1 MIERNWRLPVTK
13 LRVMGEQGYKKIQP
27 LDSTMKRMTNM
38 KKYSG
43 RKTSTAITAAAIAI
57 ASVVMTSVWQIP
69 QATASSL
76 EEIKASREIS
86 VPIDQVW
93 NVVSDIDN
101 ETKYW
106 PTFKAIRNVNMSAVN
121 MTANTTER
129 EVTLEVGPQG
139 ETITHQFVT
148 VNSEQFVVETNITE
162 GPVTGT
168 RVLTLSPS
176 SNTNATKIDVF
187 WNVDL
192 SGIPIFG
199 RGFAKDGI
207 MRTTEEA
214 LGNIAAEVEVK

>member
-1 MIERNWRLPVTK
+1 
-13 LRVMGEQGYKKIQP
+13 
-27 LDSTMKRMTNM
+27 MKRLTNI
-38 KKYSG
+38 KKYTS
-43 RKTSTAITAAAIAI
+43 RKIPTTIAVVTIAI
-57 ASVVMTSVWQIP
+57 ASVVMTSAWQIP

-86 VPIDQVW
+86 SPIDQVW
-93 NVVSDIDN
+93 NVVSDVDN

-106 PTFKAIRNVNMSAVN
+106 STFKAIKNINMTAIN

-129 EVTLEVGPQG
+129 EVTLVTGPLG

-148 VNSEQFVVETNITE
+148 VNPEQFVVETNITE

-168 RVLTLSPS
+168 RTLALSPS
-176 SNTNATKIDVF
+176 SNANATRIDVF
-187 WNVDL
+187 WNVDM
-192 SGIPIFG
+192 SGIPTFG

-214 LGNIAAEVEVK
+214 LSNIAAEVEVK

>member
-1 MIERNWRLPVTK
+1 
-13 LRVMGEQGYKKIQP
+13 
-27 LDSTMKRMTNM
+27 MKRLTNV
-38 KKYSG
+38 KKYTS
-43 RKTSTAITAAAIAI
+43 RKIPTTITVVTIAI
-57 ASVVMTSVWQIP
+57 ASVVMTSAWQIP

-86 VPIDQVW
+86 SPIDQVW
-93 NVVSDIDN
+93 NVVSDVDN

-106 PTFKAIRNVNMSAVN
+106 STFKTIKNINMTAIN

-129 EVTLEVGPQG
+129 EVTLVTGPLG

-148 VNSEQFVVETNITE
+148 VNPEQFVVETNITE

-168 RVLTLSPS
+168 RTLALSPS
-176 SNTNATKIDVF
+176 SNVNTTKIDVL
-187 WNVDL
+187 WNVDM
-192 SGIPIFG
+192 SGIPFFG

-214 LGNIAAEVEVK
+214 LSNIAAEVQVR

>member
-1 MIERNWRLPVTK
+1 
-13 LRVMGEQGYKKIQP
+13 
-27 LDSTMKRMTNM
+27 MKRTTNV
-38 KKYSG
+38 KKYTG
-43 RKTSTAITAAAIAI
+43 RKISASITVVVAAIAI
-57 ASVVMTSVWQIP
+57 VSSIVTTSVWQIP

-76 EEIKASREIS
+76 EEIKVSREIYA
-86 VPIDQVW
+86 PMDQVW

-106 PTFKAIRNVNMSAVN
+106 STFRAIKNIDMTAIN

-129 EVTLEVGPQG
+129 EVTLATGPLG

-148 VNSEQFVVETNITE
+148 VNSEQFVVETNIAE

-176 SNTNATKIDVF
+176 PNTNATKIDVF
-187 WNVDL
+187 WNVDM

-214 LGNIAAEVEVK
+214 LNNIAAEVEVK

>member
-1 MIERNWRLPVTK
+1 VNK
-13 LRVMGEQGYKKIQP
+13 GYKKIQP
-27 LDSTMKRMTNM
+27 LDSTMKRTTNV
-38 KKYSG
+38 KKYTG
-43 RKTSTAITAAAIAI
+43 RKISASITVVVAAIAI
-57 ASVVMTSVWQIP
+57 VSIVTTSVWQIP

-76 EEIKASREIS
+76 EEIKVSREIYA
-86 VPIDQVW
+86 PMDQVW

-106 PTFKAIRNVNMSAVN
+106 STFRAIKNIDMTAIN

-129 EVTLEVGPQG
+129 EVTLATGPLG

-176 SNTNATKIDVF
+176 PNTNATKIDVF
-187 WNVDL
+187 WNVDM

-214 LGNIAAEVEVK
+214 LNNIAAEVEVK

>member
-1 MIERNWRLPVTK
+1 
-13 LRVMGEQGYKKIQP
+13 
-27 LDSTMKRMTNM
+27 MKRMTNM
-38 KKYSG
+38 KKYTS
-43 RKTSTAITAAAIAI
+43 RKKTSTAITVVAIAI
-57 ASVVMTSVWQIP
+57 ASSVVMTSVWQIP

-86 VPIDQVW
+86 APIDQVW
-93 NVVSDIDN
+93 NVVSDVDN

-106 PTFKAIRNVNMSAVN
+106 STFKAIKNINKTAIN

-129 EVTLEVGPQG
+129 EVTLAAGPLG

-148 VNSEQFVVETNITE
+148 VNSEQFVVQTNITE

-168 RVLTLSPS
+168 RLLTLNPSS
-176 SNTNATKIDVF
+176 SNTNATKIDVL

-214 LGNIAAEVEVK
+214 LSNIAAEVEAK

>member
-1 MIERNWRLPVTK
+1 
-13 LRVMGEQGYKKIQP
+13 
-27 LDSTMKRMTNM
+27 MKRITNM
-38 KKYSG
+38 KKYTS
-43 RKTSTAITAAAIAI
+43 RKTSTAMTVVIVAVAIAS
-57 ASVVMTSVWQIP
+57 SVVMTSVWQIP

-86 VPIDQVW
+86 APIDQVW
-93 NVVSDIDN
+93 NIVSDVDN

-106 PTFKAIRNVNMSAVN
+106 PTFKSIKNINTTAIN

-129 EVTLEVGPQG
+129 EVTLVVGPQG
-139 ETITHQFVT
+139 ETVTHQFVT
-148 VNSEQFVVETNITE
+148 VNPEQFVVETNITE

-176 SNTNATKIDVF
+176 TNMTNTTKIDVL

-214 LGNIAAEVEVK
+214 LSNIAAEVEAK

>member
-1 MIERNWRLPVTK
+1 
-13 LRVMGEQGYKKIQP
+13 
-27 LDSTMKRMTNM
+27 MKRMTKM
-38 KKYSG
+38 KKYTS
-43 RKTSTAITAAAIAI
+43 RKKTSIAITVVAAIAI
-57 ASVVMTSVWQIP
+57 ASSVVMTSVWQIP

-76 EEIKASREIS
+76 EEIRASREIS
-86 VPIDQVW
+86 APIDQVW
-93 NVVSDIDN
+93 NVVSDVDN

-106 PTFKAIRNVNMSAVN
+106 STFKAIKNINKTAIN

-129 EVTLEVGPQG
+129 EVTLAAGPLG

-148 VNSEQFVVETNITE
+148 VNSEQFVVQTNITE

-168 RVLTLSPS
+168 RLLTLNPSS
-176 SNTNATKIDVF
+176 SNTNATKIDVL

-214 LGNIAAEVEVK
+214 LSNIAAEVEAK

>member
-1 MIERNWRLPVTK
+1 
-13 LRVMGEQGYKKIQP
+13 
-27 LDSTMKRMTNM
+27 MKRITNV
-38 KKYSG
+38 KKYTS
-43 RKTSTAITAAAIAI
+43 RKIPTTITVVTIAI

-69 QATASSL
+69 QATASSI

-86 VPIDQVW
+86 APINQVW

-106 PTFKAIRNVNMSAVN
+106 STFKTIKNINMTATN

-129 EVTLEVGPQG
+129 EVTLVTGPLG

-148 VNSEQFVVETNITE
+148 VNPQQFVVETNITE

-176 SNTNATKIDVF
+176 SNANATRIDVF
-187 WNVDL
+187 WNVDM

-214 LGNIAAEVEVK
+214 LSNIAAEVEVK

>member
-1 MIERNWRLPVTK
+1 
-13 LRVMGEQGYKKIQP
+13 
-27 LDSTMKRMTNM
+27 MKRMTNM
-38 KKYSG
+38 KKYTS
-43 RKTSTAITAAAIAI
+43 RKKTSIAITVVAAIAI
-57 ASVVMTSVWQIP
+57 ASSVVMTSVWQIP

-76 EEIKASREIS
+76 EEIRASREIS
-86 VPIDQVW
+86 APIDQVW
-93 NVVSDIDN
+93 NIVSNVDN

-106 PTFKAIRNVNMSAVN
+106 STFKAIKNINKTAIN

-129 EVTLEVGPQG
+129 EVTLVVGPQG

-148 VNSEQFVVETNITE
+148 VNSEQFVVQTNITE

-168 RVLTLSPS
+168 RLLTLSPS
-176 SNTNATKIDVF
+176 SNSNATKIDVL

-214 LGNIAAEVEVK
+214 LSNIAAEVEAK

>member
-1 MIERNWRLPVTK
+1 
-13 LRVMGEQGYKKIQP
+13 
-27 LDSTMKRMTNM
+27 MKRMRNVE
-38 KKYSG
+38 KHKS
-43 RKTSTAITAAAIAI
+43 RKIPAIITVVVLAI

-86 VPIDQVW
+86 APIDQVW
-93 NVVSDIDN
+93 NVVSDVDN

-106 PTFKAIRNVNMSAVN
+106 STFKAIKNINTTSIN
-121 MTANTTER
+121 MTSNTTER
-129 EVTLEVGPQG
+129 EVTIQTGPLG

-148 VNSEQFVVETNITE
+148 VNPEQFVVETNITE

-168 RVLTLSPS
+168 RVLILSPS
-176 SNTNATKIDVF
+176 SNANATKIDVL
-187 WNVDL
+187 WNVDM

-199 RGFAKDGI
+199 KDFARDGI

-214 LGNIAAEVEVK
+214 LGRIAAEVEVK

>member
-1 MIERNWRLPVTK
+1 
-13 LRVMGEQGYKKIQP
+13 
-27 LDSTMKRMTNM
+27 M
-38 KKYSG
+38 KKYTS
-43 RKTSTAITAAAIAI
+43 RKKTSIAITVVAAIAI
-57 ASVVMTSVWQIP
+57 ASSVVMTSVWQIP

-76 EEIKASREIS
+76 EEIRASREIS
-86 VPIDQVW
+86 APIDQVW
-93 NVVSDIDN
+93 NVVSNVDN

-106 PTFKAIRNVNMSAVN
+106 STFKAIKNINKTAIN

-129 EVTLEVGPQG
+129 EVTLVVGPQG

-148 VNSEQFVVETNITE
+148 VNSEQFVVQTNITE

-168 RVLTLSPS
+168 RLLTLSPSS
-176 SNTNATKIDVF
+176 SNTNATKIDVL

-214 LGNIAAEVEVK
+214 LSNIAAEVEAK

>member
-1 MIERNWRLPVTK
+1 
-13 LRVMGEQGYKKIQP
+13 
-27 LDSTMKRMTNM
+27 MKRLTNV
-38 KKYSG
+38 KKYTS
-43 RKTSTAITAAAIAI
+43 RKIPTTITVVTIAI
-57 ASVVMTSVWQIP
+57 ASVVITSAWQIP

-86 VPIDQVW
+86 SPIDQVW
-93 NVVSDIDN
+93 NVVSDVDN

-106 PTFKAIRNVNMSAVN
+106 STFKTIKNVNMTAIN

-129 EVTLEVGPQG
+129 EVTLVTGPLG

-148 VNSEQFVVETNITE
+148 VNPEQFVVETNITE
-162 GPVTGT
+162 GPVTGN
-168 RVLTLSPS
+168 RILTLSPS
-176 SNTNATKIDVF
+176 SNANATRIDVF
-187 WNVDL
+187 WNVDM

-214 LGNIAAEVEVK
+214 LGRIAAEVEVK

>member
-1 MIERNWRLPVTK
+1 
-13 LRVMGEQGYKKIQP
+13 
-27 LDSTMKRMTNM
+27 MKRMTNV
-38 KKYSG
+38 KKYTS
-43 RKTSTAITAAAIAI
+43 RKIPTTITVGTIAI
-57 ASVVMTSVWQIP
+57 ALVVMTSVWQIP

-76 EEIKASREIS
+76 EEIKASSEIS
-86 VPIDQVW
+86 SPIDQVW

-106 PTFKAIRNVNMSAVN
+106 STFRAIKNINMTAIN

-129 EVTLEVGPQG
+129 QVTLVTGPFG

-148 VNSEQFVVETNITE
+148 VNPEKFVVETNITQ

-168 RVLTLSPS
+168 RTLTLSPS
-176 SNTNATKIDVF
+176 SFNSNATKIDVF
-187 WNVDL
+187 WNVDM

-199 RGFAKDGI
+199 RDFAKDGI

-214 LGNIAAEVEVK
+214 LNNIAAEVDVR

>member
-1 MIERNWRLPVTK
+1 
-13 LRVMGEQGYKKIQP
+13 
-27 LDSTMKRMTNM
+27 M
-38 KKYSG
+38 KKYTS
-43 RKTSTAITAAAIAI
+43 RKKTSTAITAVAAIAI
-57 ASVVMTSVWQIP
+57 ASSVVMTSVWQIP

-76 EEIKASREIS
+76 EEIRASREIS
-86 VPIDQVW
+86 APIDQVW
-93 NVVSDIDN
+93 NVVSNVDN

-106 PTFKAIRNVNMSAVN
+106 STFKAIKNINKTAIN

-129 EVTLEVGPQG
+129 EVTLAAGPLG

-148 VNSEQFVVETNITE
+148 VNSEQFVVQTNITE

-168 RVLTLSPS
+168 RLLTLSPSS
-176 SNTNATKIDVF
+176 SNTNATKIDVL

-214 LGNIAAEVEVK
+214 LSNIAAEVEAK

>member
-1 MIERNWRLPVTK
+1 
-13 LRVMGEQGYKKIQP
+13 
-27 LDSTMKRMTNM
+27 MKRMTNM
-38 KKYSG
+38 KKYTS
-43 RKTSTAITAAAIAI
+43 RKKTSTAITVVAAIAI
-57 ASVVMTSVWQIP
+57 ASSVVMTSVWQIP

-76 EEIKASREIS
+76 EEIRASREIS
-86 VPIDQVW
+86 APIDQVW
-93 NVVSDIDN
+93 NAVSNVDN

-106 PTFKAIRNVNMSAVN
+106 STFKAIKNINKTAIN

-129 EVTLEVGPQG
+129 EVTLAAGPLG

-148 VNSEQFVVETNITE
+148 VNSEQFVVQTNITE

-168 RVLTLSPS
+168 RLLTLSPS
-176 SNTNATKIDVF
+176 SNSNATKIDVL

-214 LGNIAAEVEVK
+214 LSNIAAEVEAK

>member
-1 MIERNWRLPVTK
+1 
-13 LRVMGEQGYKKIQP
+13 
-27 LDSTMKRMTNM
+27 MKRMTNV
-38 KKYSG
+38 KKYTS
-43 RKTSTAITAAAIAI
+43 RKIPTTITVGTIVIAL
-57 ASVVMTSVWQIP
+57 VVMTSVWQIP

-76 EEIKASREIS
+76 EEIKASSEIS
-86 VPIDQVW
+86 SPIDQVW

-106 PTFKAIRNVNMSAVN
+106 STFKAIKNINMTAFN

-129 EVTLEVGPQG
+129 EVTLVTGPLG

-148 VNSEQFVVETNITE
+148 VNPEQFVVETNITE
-162 GPVTGT
+162 GPVTGN
-168 RVLTLSPS
+168 RILTLSPS
-176 SNTNATKIDVF
+176 SNANATRIDVL
-187 WNVDL
+187 WNVDM

-214 LGNIAAEVEVK
+214 LSNIGAELEVK

>member
-1 MIERNWRLPVTK
+1 
-13 LRVMGEQGYKKIQP
+13 
-27 LDSTMKRMTNM
+27 MKRMTNV
-38 KKYSG
+38 KKYTS
-43 RKTSTAITAAAIAI
+43 RKTPTTITVVTIAI
-57 ASVVMTSVWQIP
+57 ASVVITSAWQIP

-86 VPIDQVW
+86 APIDQVW

-106 PTFKAIRNVNMSAVN
+106 STFKAIKNINMTAFN

-129 EVTLEVGPQG
+129 EVTLVTGPLG

-148 VNSEQFVVETNITE
+148 VNPEQFVVETNITE
-162 GPVTGT
+162 GPVIGT
-168 RVLTLSPS
+168 RTLALSPS
-176 SNTNATKIDVF
+176 SNANATRIDVF
-187 WNVDL
+187 WNVDM

-214 LGNIAAEVEVK
+214 LGRIAAEVEVK